1 MNSYHPSHP
10 VARNHLAA
18 VEDTDYSAFGVFAV
32 VCLTAGNA
40 VIRDQNSVD
49 LTYAMTAGQVLYIR
63 AQSIRAASTGTYAI
77 WF

>member
-1 MNSYHPSHP
+1 MNVHHASKP
-10 VARNHLAA
+10 VAMNHVAA
-18 VEDTDYSAFGVFAV
+18 VEDTDYSAIGAFAV

-40 VIRDQNSVD
+40 VIRDQNAVD

-63 AQSIRAASTGTYAI
+63 PHSIRAASTGTYAL